1 MVGALRKV
9 QAHVADRRSLLIGF
23 RGKGHLSHVINV
35 VTRLGSPG
43 KGRVLHFKER
53 LCDFEDGGGRPGE
66 VMHLVPVNPWSGV

>member
-23 RGKGHLSHVINV
+23 RGKGHLSHVNDERSVDHV
-35 VTRLGSPG
+35 VTRLGSLG

-53 LCDFEDGGGRPGE
+53 LCDFEDGVAGQEKWRTWF
-66 VMHLVPVNPWSGV
+66 L